1 MMISGV
7 ILAAG
12 ASTRMGRPKLLLP
25 LGGEPMIRRAIRAVS
40 DAGVDDLLVVVGYEH
55 ERMIAALEGLVCRH
69 AVNPDYASGM
79 GSSFRTAVSHL
90 PDGDAALFALA
101 DQPLVTGAEYRRVL
115 DAYRSDP
122 SRIICSRYGNVTAPP
137 HVFAREFFPELSVLI
152 HGARPLLER
161 HAART
166 TALQFPA
173 DLLLDVDTPADY
185 ERAKTL
191 LSSGR

>member
-7 ILAAG
+7 MLAAG
-12 ASTRMGRPKLLLP
+12 ASTRMGSPKLLLP
-25 LGGEPMIRRAIRAVS
+25 LGGEPMIRRAVRAVS
-40 DAGVDDLLVVVGYEH
+40 DAGVDDVLVVVGYEH
-55 ERMIAALEGLVCRH
+55 ERMIAALEGLACRH

-90 PDGDAALFALA
+90 PDCAAALFALA

-115 DAYRSDP
+115 DAYRSEP
-122 SRIICSRYGNVTAPP
+122 TRIICSRYGNVTAPP
-137 HVFAREFFPELSVLI
+137 HVFGREFFPELSVLI
-152 HGARPLLER
+152 HGARPVLER